1 MVDRNRKQIIIINKS
16 VEHPSTPSKPN
27 TQRVH
32 EYWSCMV
39 IHSTSSSLRTPG
51 VEYVL
56 TYFEDPGVALP
67 QKVQSWVAQKQMPE
81 YLHRLHFSLRL
92 CQRTTPTAARSKSS
106 PSQRTTSKSC
116 NSKYA
121 RQITGIQLFFLCSVS
136 NGVFLY
142 AII

>member
-81 YLHRLHFSLRL
+81 YLHRLHLAALDYAKERRQQQLDQNHHHHNEQRQNHVTVSMRAKSLESN
-92 CQRTTPTAARSKSS
+92 CFF
-106 PSQRTTSKSC
+106 
-116 NSKYA
+116 YV
-121 RQITGIQLFFLCSVS
+121 LFQMACFCMQ
-136 NGVFLY
+136 
-142 AII
+142 